1 MCQCQRCPSPRY
13 FICDGQHSSGTASP
27 ATFIGLLKPTPVI
40 TPEGSGC
47 MNTFPVAT
55 GAIISSDYLMFR
67 NGGNCQAKLSL
78 SPPSDNRK
86 PLESGPAAS
95 TGELRERGIGLRNEI
110 QRHGE
115 GPRRGR
121 RAELLAEKPIN
132 HRGQKNV
139 FHLFFSPVSAHDPRC
154 AAPSSAAHIPALCA
168 LRDAHR
174 AVRSAG
180 TFFAPAWHLPLCF
193 TPQGRP
199 A

>member
-1 MCQCQRCPSPRY
+1 
-13 FICDGQHSSGTASP
+13 
-27 ATFIGLLKPTPVI
+27 
-40 TPEGSGC
+40 

-67 NGGNCQAKLSL
+67 NGGNCQAKFSL